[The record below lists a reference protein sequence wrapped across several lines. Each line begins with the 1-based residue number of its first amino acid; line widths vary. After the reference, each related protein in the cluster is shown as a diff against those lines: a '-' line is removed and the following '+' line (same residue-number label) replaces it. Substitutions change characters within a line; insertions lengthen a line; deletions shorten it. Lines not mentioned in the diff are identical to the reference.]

1 MRTGNEESQTN
12 DNNNLIRIE
21 INKESRNNDD
31 NNIIRTKN
39 NEEARNNDKQKHNES
54 WKCFKMF
61 KDETSNHSFE
71 K

>member
-54 WKCFKMF
+54 
-61 KDETSNHSFE
+61 
-71 K
+71 